1 MYTDFVDSF
10 LFLLFRK
17 YVENRIQLVRD
28 NEKQENILLSVLPK
42 HIAND
47 MKKDID
53 QGQGDT
59 MFHKI
64 YIQKHNNIR

>member
-1 MYTDFVDSF
+1 M
-10 LFLLFRK
+10 
-17 YVENRIQLVRD
+17 VRD

-53 QGQGDT
+53 RSQEPDA

-64 YIQKHNNIR
+64 YIQKHNNIRLVLHLHLCTNIINNKFEK

>member
-1 MYTDFVDSF
+1 M
-10 LFLLFRK
+10 
-17 YVENRIQLVRD
+17 RD

-47 MKKDID
+47 MKRDFD
-53 QGQGDT
+53 RNQET

-64 YIQKHNNIR
+64 YIQKHKNIR

>member
-1 MYTDFVDSF
+1 MKIYIFY
-10 LFLLFRK
+10 RK
-17 YVENRIQLVRD
+17 YVENRIKLVRD

-53 QGQGDT
+53 QNREAT

-64 YIQKHNNIR
+64 YIQKHNNIRLDSLV